1 MSPPTNNGNGK
12 KKGKATQNLN
22 EIRFRKQFVRTQM
35 CSNFTIGLCERGK
48 QCLFAHSPKEI
59 RSRPCLNKTKMCPM
73 GEECT
78 RRDKCLFAHNREELV
93 STTEFTKTKLCHFGE
108 RCLQKENCRYAHAL
122 SELRKIKRKNTPKS
136 ESKSNNNNDQRSNDL
151 SNPQLSQT
159 LKRVQSENG
168 SEGTLP
174 SGAFQAI
181 KMAYLQMRQ
190 QELLSQQ
197 QTSINF
203 NNLD

>member
-22 EIRFRKQFVRTQM
+22 EIRFRKQFVKTQM

-122 SELRKIKRKNTPKS
+122 GELRKIKRKNTPKS
-136 ESKSNNNNDQRSNDL
+136 SELSTNSSSHNMNKSCDL
-151 SNPQLSQT
+151 LFSTQQSHT
-159 LKRVQSENG
+159 LKRVQQSDID

-181 KMAYLQMRQ
+181 KMAYAQMRQ
-190 QELLSQQ
+190 Q
-197 QTSINF
+197 
-203 NNLD
+203 